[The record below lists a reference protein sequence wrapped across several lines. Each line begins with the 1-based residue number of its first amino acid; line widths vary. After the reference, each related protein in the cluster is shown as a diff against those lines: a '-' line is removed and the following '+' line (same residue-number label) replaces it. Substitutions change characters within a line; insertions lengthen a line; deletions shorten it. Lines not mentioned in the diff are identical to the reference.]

1 MNMER
6 LTDSAKDAVL
16 LAQEVVVRYHHSL
29 LDVEHTLLALM
40 EQEAGLVPRILT
52 HVLGAESF
60 RSLVRQV
67 EAELSRTPAVSG
79 SGTATAQLH
88 ITPNFERLF
97 RNAEDEAERLQDAF
111 VSVEHVLLGVLD
123 VPCAGARILREA
135 RVDRE
140 SVYRALKEVRGSARV
155 DGRNPEAKQEALA
168 RYATDLTAKAREGKL
183 DPVVGRDE
191 EVRRVVQILSRRTK
205 NNPVLIGEPGVG
217 KTAIAEGLAQLI
229 VAGKVPDSLHNRRLL
244 ALDMGSLVAG
254 SKFRGEF
261 EERLKAVLDEVTQ
274 AQGKVVLFIDE
285 LHTVVGAGAAEGAI
299 DASNMLKPALARG
312 ELQCIG
318 ATTLDEYRKHIEK
331 DPALERRFAPVYVDE
346 PSVEETV
353 EILKGLRPRYE
364 EHHRVEITDEALEAA
379 AEMSSRYLTERFL
392 PDKAIDLMDEAS
404 SRLRME
410 LSDMPP
416 ELREM
421 EDRLARITQD
431 GAAAVEARDFAQAQR
446 LREEADRLQ
455 TRYVAARERWVEETG
470 GERPVGPDLIAAI
483 VSSWTGIPVSSIFET
498 EAERLLRME
507 EQLHERVKGQ
517 DEAVAA
523 VSECIRRSRAG
534 LQDPKRPLGSFLFL
548 GPTGV
553 GKTELARALAELL
566 FDDESAMVRLDM
578 SEYME
583 KHSVARLIGA
593 PPGYVGHDEG
603 GQLTEAVRRR
613 PYRVVLLDEIE
624 KAHPDVFNVL
634 LQLLDDGRL
643 TDSQGRTVDFRHTVV
658 ILTSNIG
665 SRHLTSLGEQDAT
678 GPEWDAARMRV
689 LEDLR
694 ATLRPELL
702 NRIDETIVF
711 TPLGRREIRQI
722 VDLMLARLTER
733 LAARGL
739 GLEVTSAARQRL
751 GAVGFDPVYG
761 ARPLRRAI
769 QTLVENA
776 IARKLLAGEFPEG
789 STVLV
794 DDADGDLVVARA
806 DARAHAPAVPA

>member
-1 MNMER
+1 MER
-6 LTDSAKDAVL
+6 FTESAHEAL
-16 LAQEVVVRYHHSL
+16 LRAQDVVIRYRHNL
-29 LDVEHTLLALM
+29 LDVEHLLLSLV
-40 EQEAGLVPRILT
+40 EQEDGLVPRALGQI
-52 HVLGAESF
+52 LGADSL
-60 RSLVRQV
+60 RGLVRRV
-67 EAELSRTPAVSG
+67 EAELSRIPQVTGPGASQ
-79 SGTATAQLH
+79 AQLH
-88 ITPNFERLF
+88 ITPNLERLA
-97 RNAEDEAERLQDAF
+97 RGAEDEAERMQDTF
-111 VSVEHVLLGVLD
+111 ISVEHLLLAMLE
-123 VPCAGARILREA
+123 VPCAAAQILREA
-135 RVDRE
+135 RIDRE
-140 SVYRALKEVRGSARV
+140 SIYRVLKEIRGSARV
-155 DGRNPEAKQEALA
+155 ADRNPESKQEALD
-168 RYATDLTAKAREGKL
+168 RYTTDLTARAREGKL

-191 EVRRVVQILSRRTK
+191 EVRRVIQILSRRTK

-217 KTAIAEGLAQLI
+217 KTAIAEGLAQMI
-229 VAGKVPDSLHNRRLL
+229 VAGNVPDSLHNRRLL
-244 ALDMGSLVAG
+244 VLDLGALVAG

-261 EERLKAVLDEVTQ
+261 EERLKTVLDEVTH
-274 AQGKVVLFIDE
+274 AQGRVVLFIDE
-285 LHTVVGAGAAEGAI
+285 LHTVVGAGAAEGSL

-312 ELQCIG
+312 DLQCIG

-353 EILKGLRPRYE
+353 LILRGLRPRYE
-364 EHHRVEITDEALEAA
+364 EHHGVRILDEALEAA

-392 PDKAIDLMDEAS
+392 PDKAIDLVDEAAS
-404 SRLRME
+404 KLRME
-410 LSDMPP
+410 LSDMPA

-421 EDRLARITQD
+421 EDRLARITQE
-431 GAAAVEARDFAQAQR
+431 GAAAVEARDFAAAQR
-446 LREEADRLQ
+446 LREEADRIQ
-455 TRYVAARERWVEETG
+455 SRYAEARQQWVAETG
-470 GERPVGPDLIAAI
+470 GDRPVDAELIASV
-483 VSSWTGIPVSSIFET
+483 VSAWTGIPVSSMFET

-507 EQLHERVKGQ
+507 EHLHLRVKGQ
-517 DEAVAA
+517 DEAVSA
-523 VSECIRRSRAG
+523 VAECIRRSRSG

-566 FDDESAMVRLDM
+566 FDDEAAMVRLDM

-583 KHSVARLIGA
+583 KHTVSRLIGA
-593 PPGYVGHDEG
+593 PPGYVGYEEG

-665 SRHLTSLGEQDAT
+665 SRHLTSLGETEAD
-678 GPEWDAARMRV
+678 GAAWETARGRV
-689 LEDLR
+689 LEELR
-694 ATLRPELL
+694 ATFRPELL

-711 TPLGRREIRQI
+711 TPLSRREIRAI
-722 VDLMLARLTER
+722 VDLMLARLSER

-739 GLEVTSAARQRL
+739 GLEVTAAARERI
-751 GAVGFDPVYG
+751 GEAGFDPVYG

-789 STVLV
+789 STVRV
-794 DDADGDLVVARA
+794 DAVGDELVVGRSEALA
-806 DARAHAPAVPA
+806 PAPAVPA